1 MALVGIASPSPIPG
15 DSGYYIPSHHL
26 PRGPIQGDR
35 TSATQKDVKTSYHE
49 ERISQNLPRLSF
61 LDLPLEIRLQI
72 YAWVHLL
79 HPFKYR
85 ELAPGYPSPA
95 IKPYHTTHLLPS
107 PANCTSTV
115 EETTTTPPKSIHPS
129 PPLLSPDRPFA
140 YLPTSLLLTNR
151 QIYHEARETPYLSN
165 EFVFPSF
172 FSSGL
177 SAAGV
182 LVRGATAWQ
191 RDALRYVRLEMKLGD
206 LRCDKKTV
214 MSWGALCEGL
224 VGVRGLRLRVFP
236 DEVLV
241 LGLVRAWEAGK
252 EEVEEGLVRELGGGL
267 RVMRALRQVEV
278 EVDGVGEE
286 ESEFVVD
293 LCRGLQMFLD
303 KRGRA
308 RGVKV
313 VAVRRKGDGVD
324 GVDVRGSEQPVELNL
339 VL

>member
-1 MALVGIASPSPIPG
+1 MALVGAASRPPMP
-15 DSGYYIPSHHL
+15 SGYYISFRHFS
-26 PRGPIQGDR
+26 RDRIQGDR
-35 TSATQKDVKTSYHE
+35 TSTIQKDVITSHHD
-49 ERISQNLPRLSF
+49 ERTSQNIPRLSF

-72 YAWVHLL
+72 YAWVHIL

-95 IKPYHTTHLLPS
+95 IKPYHTTHLLPP
-107 PANCTSTV
+107 PANCTPTP
-115 EETTTTPPKSIHPS
+115 EGTATPPEPIHSS

-140 YLPTSLLLTNR
+140 YIPTSLLLTNR
-151 QIYHEARETPYLSN
+151 QIYHEARETPYLDN

-191 RDALRYVRLEMKLGD
+191 LDALRYVRLEMKLGD
-206 LRCDKKTV
+206 LRNDKKTV

-224 VGVRGLRLRVFP
+224 AGVRGLRLRVFP

-241 LGLVRAWEAGK
+241 LGLVRSWEVGK

-303 KRGRA
+303 KRGQA

-313 VAVRRKGDGVD
+313 VAVRRKDDV
-324 GVDVRGSEQPVELNL
+324 VDVRRSEQPMELNL